1 MNRGWSRLYCR
12 SNKVLITMM
21 IALFDVDI
29 AFCVIMIEPKEH
41 VWDRTKEKQQQRQRQ
56 LLFGFFRRV
65 FLVCQARLH
74 IYIVPESCVEIAD
87 KVEEQIVECHH
98 ASSFHSWSLGLIS
111 KSRKSEFCE
120 KIQSF
125 LMNFARL
132 WRLFLYVAC
141 YIFILSHDGSTH
153 AYWYWNVPH
162 AFTYYSHQINEVR
175 NKNCLNGVEIN
186 DFIKSLKQSEIL
198 IVSSHETGKSRLSA
212 Q

>member
-12 SNKVLITMM
+12 SNKVLITMI

-41 VWDRTKEKQQQRQRQ
+41 VWDRTKEKQQQRQ

-98 ASSFHSWSLGLIS
+98 ASSFHSWSLRLIIVNQE
-111 KSRKSEFCE
+111 SEFCE

-132 WRLFLYVAC
+132 VT
-141 YIFILSHDGSTH
+141 IT
-153 AYWYWNVPH
+153 
-162 AFTYYSHQINEVR
+162 AFFSVQCRVLHFSSYHTMAAHMPIDTET
-175 NKNCLNGVEIN
+175 CHML
-186 DFIKSLKQSEIL
+186 LL
-198 IVSSHETGKSRLSA
+198 IIPTK
-212 Q
+212 